1 MHMIG
6 WLSGKRAA
14 WGAGMIMGLIVGG
27 LLPDS
32 PLHAVATDRSENYAI
47 ATGTVEQGIEALY
60 TLDFLTGELSAFI
73 LNPGTRTFGNA
84 YRRNVLEDLKVEQGK
99 SPKFMIVTGA
109 AFLRTGGQ
117 IQMAQAVVYV
127 AEMNS
132 GYLAA
137 YVLPY
142 NPAAIVRPGMPN
154 AQSLLLLNVIPIRTV
169 SVRGG

>member
-1 MHMIG
+1 MID
-6 WLSGKRAA
+6 WLSSKRAA
-14 WGAGMIMGLIVGG
+14 WVGAGMVVGLIVGG

-47 ATGTVEQGIEALY
+47 ATGAVEQGIEALY
-60 TLDFLTGELSAFI
+60 TLDFLTGDLSAFI
-73 LNPGTRTFGNA
+73 LNPGMRTFGNS
-84 YRRNVLEDLKVEQGK
+84 YKRNVLEDLKVPQGK
-99 SPKFMIVTGA
+99 SPKFMMVTGA

-117 IQMAQAVVYV
+117 IQMSQAVVYV

-142 NPAAIVRPGMPN
+142 NPAAITRPSMPN
-154 AQSLLLLNVIPIRTV
+154 AQSLLLLNVIPVRSV
-169 SVRGG
+169 AVRGG

>member
-47 ATGTVEQGIEALY
+47 ATGMVEQGIEALY

-73 LNPGTRTFGNA
+73 LNPGTRSFGNA
-84 YRRNVLEDLKVEQGK
+84 YKYNVLEDLKVEQGK
-99 SPKFMIVTGA
+99 TPKFMMVTGA

-117 IQMAQAVVYV
+117 IQMSQAVVYV

-154 AQSLLLLNVIPIRTV
+154 AQSLLRLNVIPIRTV